1 MNSFGE
7 KILKIRKENNLTQS
21 QLAKK
26 LGVTDK
32 AVSKWERNICLPDI
46 FVLKNFCDIFNT
58 DMQSLL
64 STDSDFNKKGE
75 NMKNTKFYV
84 CKHCGNL
91 TFSTGNT
98 KVICCNDIVDE
109 LILTKA
115 TEENSLIIEE
125 IDGEKNITSSHPM
138 TKDNYIHF
146 IAYLKGGELQ
156 LFKQYPE
163 WEINVRI
170 QKRGHG
176 RLIWYSPDI
185 GLLYMNI

>member
-1 MNSFGE
+1 MNNIGA
-7 KILKIRKENNLTQS
+7 KIIKVRKDNQLTQM
-21 QLAKK
+21 QLAQM

-32 AVSKWERNICLPDI
+32 AVSKWERNVCLPDI
-46 FVLKNFCDIFNT
+46 FVLKRFCDIFNI

-64 STDSDFNKKGE
+64 SENSDSNKRGE
-75 NMKNTKFYV
+75 NMKNTRFYL
-84 CKHCGNL
+84 CKHCGNI

-115 TEENSLIIEE
+115 TEENALLIEE
-125 IDGEKNITSSHPM
+125 IDGERNITSSHPM
-138 TKDNYIHF
+138 TKDNYVHF

-170 QKRGHG
+170 PKRGHG
-176 RLIWYSPDI
+176 RLLWYAPDI
-185 GLLYMNI
+185 GLLYMNV

>member
-1 MNSFGE
+1 MNNTGE
-7 KILKIRKENNLTQS
+7 KISKIRKENKLTQF
-21 QLAKK
+21 QLAKM
-26 LGVTDK
+26 LNVTDK

-46 FVLKNFCDIFNT
+46 FVLKRFCDIFNT

-64 STDSDFNKKGE
+64 STDTDSNKKGE

-84 CKHCGNL
+84 CKNCGNI

-98 KVICCNDIVDE
+98 KIICCNDIVDE
-109 LILTKA
+109 QILTKA
-115 TEENSLIIEE
+115 TEENALKIEE
-125 IDGEKNITSSHPM
+125 IDGERNITSSHPM
-138 TKDNYIHF
+138 TKENYICF

-170 QKRGHG
+170 PKRSHG
-176 RLIWYSPDI
+176 KLIWYAPDT
-185 GLLYMNI
+185 GLLYMNV